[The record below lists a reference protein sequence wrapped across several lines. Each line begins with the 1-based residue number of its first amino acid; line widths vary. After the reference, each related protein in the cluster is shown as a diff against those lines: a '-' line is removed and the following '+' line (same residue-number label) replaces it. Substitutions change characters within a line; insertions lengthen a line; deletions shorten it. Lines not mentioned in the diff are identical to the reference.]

1 MLNVE
6 LIPFVGLKVDEY
18 TPLEKYEDLAKTPT
32 HYSLNNNSLQEDFK
46 PLGNFFELKQNET
59 FQQARKV
66 VHKKDF
72 LVTDTYNH
80 LTQNI
85 AVKLDL
91 SLEPK
96 REMDILSDM
105 VNKIDKKNNQLP
117 TISSNELVGDARADS
132 TVITFARKEIFCPS
146 SGTPNFAT

>member
-66 VHKKDF
+66 IHKKDF

-105 VNKIDKKNNQLP
+105 VNKIEHQNNQEFKYEGKALKP
-117 TISSNELVGDARADS
+117 
-132 TVITFARKEIFCPS
+132 
-146 SGTPNFAT
+146 